1 MDDMEITELFLQRKE
16 SAIKELSNKYGGY
29 CKTVA
34 TNILK
39 NPSDTEECLND
50 AYLAVWNSI
59 PPKKPDSLG
68 AYAAKIVRNKALDSY
83 NRRRTQKRGGGEE
96 ALPIDEL
103 GDMVSGSSTEQ
114 ELHKKELLEA
124 INGFLNSLSKKTR
137 LIFVGRYWSCHSLSE
152 LAARFQTTEHN
163 ITVILSR
170 TRQKL
175 KKYLY
180 ERGFE
185 I

>member
-1 MDDMEITELFLQRKE
+1 MDDKEITELFLQRNE
-16 SAIKELSNKYGGY
+16 TAIKELSEKYGRY

-34 TNILK
+34 ANILK

-50 AYLAVWNSI
+50 AYLAVWDSI

-68 AYAAKIVRNKALDSY
+68 AYAAKIVRNKALDCYSK
-83 NRRRTQKRGGGEE
+83 NHSQKRGGGGE
-96 ALPIDEL
+96 ALPLEEL
-103 GDMVSGSSTEQ
+103 GDLVSGSSTEQ
-114 ELHKKELLEA
+114 EVNKKELMAA
-124 INGFLNSLSKKTR
+124 INGFLNLLPKRTR
-137 LIFVGRYWSCHSLSE
+137 LIFVERYWSCHSLSE
-152 LAARFQTTEHN
+152 LAARFRTTEHN

-175 KKYLY
+175 KKYLF

-185 I
+185 L

>member
-16 SAIKELSNKYGGY
+16 SAIKELSQKYGSY

-34 TNILK
+34 SNILK
-39 NPSDTEECLND
+39 NPNDTEECLND

-59 PPKKPDSLG
+59 PPQKPNSLG
-68 AYAAKIVRNKALDSY
+68 AYAAKIVRNKALDRLGRNSA
-83 NRRRTQKRGGGEE
+83 QKRGGGEE
-96 ALPIDEL
+96 TLPIEEL
-103 GDMVSGSSTEQ
+103 GDLVSGSSTEQ
-114 ELHKKELLEA
+114 ELNKIELIGA
-124 INGFLNSLSKKTR
+124 INGFLDLQDRRTR
-137 LIFVGRYWSCHSLSE
+137 LIFVGRYWSCNSLSE

-163 ITVILSR
+163 ITVKLSR

-175 KKYLY
+175 KKYLH